1 MGDDA
6 LNLIITF
13 FYNLANSK
21 VEGGSDKYYTPGIV
35 RYVNMPF
42 ATDPLFVTPSMPD
55 VLRGNND
62 AVS

>member
-35 RYVNMPF
+35 RYVNMRF